1 MRGAFESITRGN
13 LINKKGPHKKSRELL
28 TAHGLKLQDKKIS
41 THGQTS
47 APKIKVIA
55 LPGLIVYHYFYP

>member
-1 MRGAFESITRGN
+1 MKAAFESKLLETSST
-13 LINKKGPHKKSRELL
+13 KKGFHKKSRGLL
-28 TAHGLKLQDKKIS
+28 NAHGLKLQDKKIS

-55 LPGLIVYHYFYP
+55 LPGLIIYHHFYR